1 MGKKKKKG
9 PFKFFEEDVQN
20 EMQEAIK
27 EKFGEKK
34 VNEYNRNFSS
44 MNKDEQQ
51 RVLDE
56 CNEIFTELA
65 KYIHDDNYSDEV
77 RELLVRWHEWIRNF
91 YEPSMETLRGL
102 GAMYAKAPDFRKNF
116 EEIDPDLPDYL
127 PRAIG
132 AYVDELED
140 KWLEEQ
146 CNVMEH

>member
-1 MGKKKKKG
+1 MGKKKKG

-34 VNEYNRNFSS
+34 VNEYNRKFSS
-44 MNKDEQQ
+44 MNKDEKE

-56 CNEIFTELA
+56 CNDIFTELA

-77 RELLVRWHEWIRNF
+77 RELLIRWHEWIRNF
-91 YEPSMETLRGL
+91 YEPSMEMLRGL
-102 GAMYAKAPDFRKNF
+102 GNMYAKAPDFRENF
-116 EEIDPDLPDYL
+116 EKIDPDLPDYL

-146 CNVMEH
+146 CNIMEH